1 MLKNFIRRYLEK
13 PVRYIAGIILIGL
26 FIGLVSAALNKAQA
40 EEHPMVEGYPPGM
53 IEPVMLPL
61 YCGNSKDVLT
71 HTTLRMD
78 MKFIMSGEVRRG
90 GNPDN
95 ELLGT
100 MSFWYNQEK
109 TQGVFYIT
117 LGQEQN
123 FTCLLSYGVE
133 MKFDIDT
140 MLDIINEE
148 MK

>member
-61 YCGNSKDVLT
+61 YCGNSKDILT
-71 HTTLRMD
+71 LTTLK
-78 MKFIMSGEVRRG
+78 MKMTFIMSGEVRKG
-90 GNPDN
+90 GQANGDI
-95 ELLGT
+95 LGT
-100 MSFWYNQEK
+100 MSFWYNESK
-109 TQGVFYIT
+109 KSGVYYIT
-117 LGQEQN
+117 LGQDQN
-123 FTCLLSYGVE
+123 FTCLLSYGVN
-133 MKFDIDT
+133 MKFDIDG

-148 MK
+148 IK